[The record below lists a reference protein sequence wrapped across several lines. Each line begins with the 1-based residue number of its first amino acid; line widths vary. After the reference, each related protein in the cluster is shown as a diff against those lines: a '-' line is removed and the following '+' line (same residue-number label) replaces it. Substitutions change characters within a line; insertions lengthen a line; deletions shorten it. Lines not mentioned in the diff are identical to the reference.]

1 MKTLNTF
8 VLALSAVAVLGTAAL
23 HAQTGIVANVPF
35 DFTVQTVTIPAGQY
49 ALKPLSATSGLIQIQ
64 NLETGR
70 SVAVFASSTLST
82 YKGKDVESGKVIFH
96 RYGDRYFFSEV
107 WTPSGLRGRAMP
119 SKLEREVQAS
129 SAERQIAAV
138 SISLAGSE
146 R

>member
-35 DFTVQTVTIPAGQY
+35 DFTVQAVTMPAGEY
-49 ALKPLSATSGLIQIQ
+49 ALQPLSATSGLIRIR
-64 NLETGR
+64 NRETGR
-70 SVAVFASSTLST
+70 AVAVLAPSTLT
-82 YKGKDVESGKVIFH
+82 AYKGKDAESGRVIFH

-107 WTPSGLRGRAMP
+107 WTPSGLRGRVMP

-138 SISLAGSE
+138 SISLAGSG